1 MSYREVKDLRKSGQ
15 LDEALEMANADLEK
29 DNSAWSYRALFWVLH
44 DMCKQCLANDQKDQA
59 TELVEKLKEILPSM
73 EAGQDSV
80 AEKQVNFLE
89 QQLSP
94 FTAIIKQADQ
104 VSRDSRTVVKA
115 FNDVKDIVC
124 NDEIGLDEF
133 QQRTAG
139 WILYRYA
146 KHQLE
151 KKATYNVKLAMSLY
165 LKLKVEKPSSL
176 HSSILRMA
184 VELETEFKN
193 DFKFTTFLEMWGF
206 ENFSEEDWEQFTTDD
221 GRKLPCLVEKAIG
234 RYCKELVDDHIK
246 LVPDEFIQLIE
257 KARNKFPRDGK
268 LELNYARLL
277 AARGETNQAINAYR
291 SVTQKIPQAYV
302 WQEMAALISD
312 REIRQAVLCKVI
324 TMQRDEQF
332 LGDTRLLLAQQL
344 IEDGNFEAAK
354 FELDTYY
361 RAKQEKGWSVK
372 PPFREL
378 ADRIPAGIQATR
390 DNKELYRSKLDA
402 LNVFMYPDAKT
413 AIVAYNGKTFINKR
427 GKQRAKLVAS
437 NGKSIT
443 IAPNRLPR
451 RQQHRPFYFYLM
463 KYAMT
468 ERGIEPL
475 SVAPIDEEEGLKH
488 FQFISDKVRIKKRS
502 DGKRYGFVGDCYIH
516 QNLLGQATD
525 GQQLSVLAI
534 KEQDGRLNVVIVL

>member
-1 MSYREVKDLRKSGQ
+1 MSYREVNDLRKSGQ

-80 AEKQVNFLE
+80 AEKQVHFLE

-104 VSRDSRTVVKA
+104 DSRDNSTVVKA
-115 FNDVKDIVC
+115 FNNVKDIVC
-124 NDEIGLDEF
+124 NDEIGLDDF

-151 KKATYNVKLAMSLY
+151 KKATYNVKLALSLY
-165 LKLKVEKPSSL
+165 LKLKVEKPSPL
-176 HSSILRMA
+176 HSFILRMA
-184 VELETEFKN
+184 VELETEFRN

-206 ENFSEEDWEQFTTDD
+206 DSFSAEDWEQFTTDD

-257 KARNKFPRDGK
+257 KAKNKFPRDGK

-277 AARGETNQAINAYR
+277 AARGETDQAINAYR
-291 SVTQKIPQAYV
+291 TVTQKIPQAYV

-312 REIRQAVLCKVI
+312 REIKQAVLCKVI

-344 IEDGNFEAAK
+344 IEDGNFTAAK

-378 ADRIPAGIQATR
+378 AGRIPTGTQATH

-413 AIVAYNGKTFINKR
+413 AVVAYNGKTFTNKR
-427 GKQRAKLVAS
+427 GKQRAKIVAS
-437 NGKSIT
+437 DGKSIT

-451 RQQHRPFYFYLM
+451 RQQHRPYYFYIM

-475 SVAPIDEEEGLKH
+475 SITPIDEEEGLKH
-488 FQFISDKVRIKKRS
+488 FQFINDRVRIKTRP
-502 DGKRYGFVGDCYIH
+502 DGKRYGFVGNCYIH
-516 QNLLGQATD
+516 QNLLGQVAD
-525 GQQLSVLAI
+525 GQQLKVLAI
-534 KEQDGRLNVVIVL
+534 KEQDGRLNAVIVL

>member
-1 MSYREVKDLRKSGQ
+1 MSYREVNELRKSGQ

-59 TELVEKLKEILPSM
+59 AELVEKMKEIFPSM
-73 EAGQDSV
+73 DAGQDSV
-80 AEKQVNFLE
+80 AEKQLDFLE
-89 QQLSP
+89 RQLSP
-94 FTAIIKQADQ
+94 FSAIIKQADQ
-104 VSRDSRTVVKA
+104 DSRASSTVVKA

-124 NDEIGLDEF
+124 NDEIGLDDF
-133 QQRTAG
+133 QHRTAG

-151 KKATYNVKLAMSLY
+151 KKATYNVKLALSLY

-488 FQFISDKVRIKKRS
+488 FQFINDNVRIKTRL
-502 DGKRYGFVGDCYIH
+502 DGKRYGFVGDCYVH

-525 GQQLSVLAI
+525 GQQLKVLAI
-534 KEQDGRLNVVIVL
+534 KEQDGRLNAVIVL

>member
-1 MSYREVKDLRKSGQ
+1 MSFREVNDLRKNGQ
-15 LDEALEMANADLEK
+15 LDEALEMANADLEN

-59 TELVEKLKEILPSM
+59 TELVEKMKEILPNM
-73 EAGQDSV
+73 EEEQGGI
-80 AEKQVNFLE
+80 AEKQLDFLE
-89 QQLSP
+89 RQLSP
-94 FTAIIKQADQ
+94 FSAIIKQADQ
-104 VSRDSRTVVKA
+104 DSRDSRTVVKA
-115 FNDVKDIVC
+115 FKDVKDIVC
-124 NDEIGLDEF
+124 NDEIGLDDY

-151 KKATYNVKLAMSLY
+151 KRATYNVKLALSLY
-165 LKLKVEKPSSL
+165 LKLKVEKPSPL

-184 VELETEFKN
+184 VDLETEFRN
-193 DFKFTTFLEMWGF
+193 DFRFTTFLEMWGF
-206 ENFSEEDWEQFTTDD
+206 ASFSEEDWEQFTTDD

-257 KARNKFPRDGK
+257 KARKQFPGDGK

-277 AARGETNQAINAYR
+277 AARGETDQAIHAYR
-291 SVTQKIPQAYV
+291 TVTQKIPQAYV

-312 REIRQAVLCKVI
+312 REIKQAVLCKVI

-354 FELDTYY
+354 YELDTYY

-378 ADRIPAGIQATR
+378 ADRIPAGTQATR
-390 DNKELYRSKLDA
+390 DNKQLYSSKLDA

-413 AIVAYNGKTFINKR
+413 AVVAYNGKTFTNKR

-437 NGKSIT
+437 DGKSIM

-451 RQQHRPFYFYLM
+451 RQQRRPYYFYMM
-463 KYAMT
+463 KYAKT

-475 SVAPIDEEEGLKH
+475 SIAPIDDEEGLKH
-488 FQFISDKVRIKKRS
+488 FQLICDNVRIKTRL
-502 DGKRYGFVGDCYIH
+502 DGKRYGFVGDCYVH

-525 GQQLSVLAI
+525 GQQLKVLAI
-534 KEQDGRLNVVIVL
+534 KEQDGRLNAVIVL

>member
-1 MSYREVKDLRKSGQ
+1 MSYREVNELRKNDQ

-44 DMCKQCLANDQKDQA
+44 DMCKQCLANEQKDQA
-59 TELVEKLKEILPSM
+59 AQLVERMKEILPNM
-73 EAGQDSV
+73 EERQDSV
-80 AEKQVNFLE
+80 AEKQINFLE

-104 VSRDSRTVVKA
+104 DSRDSRTVVKA

-124 NDEIGLDEF
+124 NDEIGLDDF

-151 KKATYNVKLAMSLY
+151 EKATYNVKLALSLY
-165 LKLKVEKPSSL
+165 LKLKIEKPSPL

-234 RYCKELVDDHIK
+234 RYCKELVDDHIN

-257 KARNKFPRDGK
+257 KARNRFPRDGK

-277 AARGETNQAINAYR
+277 AVRGDIDKAVTAYR
-291 SVTQKIPQAYV
+291 KVTERLPQPYI
-302 WQEMAALISD
+302 WQELANIIND
-312 REIRQAVLCKVI
+312 REIKQAILCKVI

-332 LGDTRLLLAQQL
+332 LGDTRLRLAGQL
-344 IEDGNFEAAK
+344 IEDGNYASAK
-354 FELDTYY
+354 
-361 RAKQEKGWSVK
+361 
-372 PPFREL
+372 REL
-378 ADRIPAGIQATR
+378 EIYYKARQERGWAVRDPYYELSGKIPTGTQAPANNQSLY
-390 DNKELYRSKLDA
+390 DNKLERLMS
-402 LNVFMYPDAKT
+402 FMYPDAPT
-413 AIVAYNGKTFINKR
+413 IVMFFNGKTFNNKN
-427 GKQRAKLVAS
+427 GKKRAKLVAPD
-437 NGKSIT
+437 GTSI
-443 IAPNRLPR
+443 ILSPGHLPR
-451 RQQHRPFYFYLM
+451 HPSRQPYYFYTV
-463 KYAMT
+463 KYVKG
-468 ERGIEPL
+468 ERGMEPL
-475 SVAPIDEEEGLKH
+475 EIKPLDTQEGVRQFQVIDG
-488 FQFISDKVRIKKRS
+488 DVRIKVKP
-502 DGKRYGFVGDCYIH
+502 DGKRFGFVGDCYIH
-516 QNLLGQATD
+516 QNVLGNITE
-525 GQQLSVLAI
+525 GQHLKVLAI
-534 KEQDGRLNVVIVL
+534 KDKDCRLNAIALL

>member
-1 MSYREVKDLRKSGQ
+1 MSYREVNDLRKRGQ

-59 TELVEKLKEILPSM
+59 TELVEKMKEILPNM
-73 EAGQDSV
+73 EEGQDSV
-80 AEKQVNFLE
+80 AEKQINFLE

-104 VSRDSRTVVKA
+104 DSRDTHTVVKA
-115 FNDVKDIVC
+115 FNNVKDIVC
-124 NDEIGLDEF
+124 NDEIGLDDF

-151 KKATYNVKLAMSLY
+151 RKATYNVRLALSLY
-165 LKLKVEKPSSL
+165 LKLKVEKPSTL

-206 ENFSEEDWEQFTTDD
+206 KNFSDEDWEQFTTDD
-221 GRKLPCLVEKAIG
+221 GKKLPCLVEKAIG

-246 LVPDEFIQLIE
+246 LVPDEFVQLIE

-268 LELNYARLL
+268 LELNYARLF
-277 AARGETNQAINAYR
+277 AARGETEQAISAYR
-291 SVTQKIPQAYV
+291 TVTQKIPQAYV
-302 WQEMAALISD
+302 WQEMADLVSD
-312 REIRQAVLCKVI
+312 REIKQAVLCKVI

-378 ADRIPAGIQATR
+378 ADRIPAGTQATH

-402 LNVFMYPDAKT
+402 LNVFMYPDAQT
-413 AIVAYNGKTFINKR
+413 AVVAYNGKTFTNKR

-437 NGKSIT
+437 DGKSFI

-451 RQQHRPFYFYLM
+451 RQQRRPYYFFTV

-475 SVAPIDEEEGLKH
+475 SIAPIDEEEGLKH
-488 FQFISDKVRIKKRS
+488 FQLISGNVRIRTKF

-525 GQQLSVLAI
+525 GQQLKVLAI
-534 KEQDGRLNVVIVL
+534 KEQDGRLNAVIVL

>member
-1 MSYREVKDLRKSGQ
+1 MSYREVNDLRKSGQ

-44 DMCKQCLANDQKDQA
+44 DMCKQCLANNQKNQA
-59 TELVEKLKEILPSM
+59 TELVERMKEILPNM
-73 EAGQDSV
+73 EEGQDSV
-80 AEKQVNFLE
+80 AEKQINFLE

-104 VSRDSRTVVKA
+104 DSRDNSTVVKA
-115 FNDVKDIVC
+115 FNNVKDIVC
-124 NDEIGLDEF
+124 NDEIGLDDF

-146 KHQLE
+146 KHELE
-151 KKATYNVKLAMSLY
+151 RKATYNVRHALSLY
-165 LKLKVEKPSSL
+165 LKLKVEKPSPL

-184 VELETEFKN
+184 VELETEFRN

-206 ENFSEEDWEQFTTDD
+206 NNFSEKDWEQFTTDD

-234 RYCKELVDDHIK
+234 RYCKELVDDHIN
-246 LVPDEFIQLIE
+246 LVPDEFIQLME

-277 AARGETNQAINAYR
+277 AARGETDQAINAYR
-291 SVTQKIPQAYV
+291 TVTQKIPQAYV
-302 WQEMAALISD
+302 WQEMADLISD
-312 REIRQAVLCKVI
+312 RDIKQAVLCKVI

-344 IEDGNFEAAK
+344 IEDGNFTAAK

-378 ADRIPAGIQATR
+378 ADRIPAGTQATH
-390 DNKELYRSKLDA
+390 DNKELYSSKLDA

-413 AIVAYNGKTFINKR
+413 AVVAYNGKTFANKR

-437 NGKSIT
+437 DGKSIT

-451 RQQHRPFYFYLM
+451 RQQHRPYYFYIM

-475 SVAPIDEEEGLKH
+475 SIAPIDEEEGLKH
-488 FQFISDKVRIKKRS
+488 FQFISDNVRIRTKF

-516 QNLLGQATD
+516 RNLLGQAAD
-525 GQQLSVLAI
+525 GQQLKVLAI
-534 KEQDGRLNVVIVL
+534 KEQDGRLNAVIVL

>member
-1 MSYREVKDLRKSGQ
+1 MSYREVNELRKSGQ
-15 LDEALEMANADLEK
+15 LEEALEMANADLEK

-44 DMCKQCLANDQKDQA
+44 DMCKQSLANDQKDQA
-59 TELVEKLKEILPSM
+59 TELVEKMKEILPSM
-73 EAGQDSV
+73 DAGQDSV
-80 AEKQVNFLE
+80 AEKQVDFLE

-104 VSRDSRTVVKA
+104 DSRDNRTVVKA
-115 FNDVKDIVC
+115 FGDIKDIVC
-124 NDEIGLDEF
+124 NDEIGLDDF

-146 KHQLE
+146 KDQLE
-151 KKATYNVKLAMSLY
+151 KKATYNVKLALSLY
-165 LKLKVEKPSSL
+165 LKLKVEKPSPL

-206 ENFSEEDWEQFTTDD
+206 DNFSEEDWEQFTTDD

-234 RYCKELVDDHIK
+234 RYCKELVDDHIN
-246 LVPDEFIQLIE
+246 LVPDEFVQLIE
-257 KARNKFPRDGK
+257 KARNKFPKDGK

-277 AARGETNQAINAYR
+277 AARGETDQAINAYR
-291 SVTQKIPQAYV
+291 AVTQKIPQAYV

-312 REIRQAVLCKVI
+312 REIKQAVLCKVI

-344 IEDGNFEAAK
+344 IEDGNFSAAK

-378 ADRIPAGIQATR
+378 AGRIPAGTQATH

-413 AIVAYNGKTFINKR
+413 AVMAYNGKTFTNKR

-437 NGKSIT
+437 DGKSIT

-451 RQQHRPFYFYLM
+451 RQQHRPYYFFTV

-475 SVAPIDEEEGLKH
+475 SIAPIDEDEGLKH
-488 FQFISDKVRIKKRS
+488 FQFINGNVRIRTKF
-502 DGKRYGFVGDCYIH
+502 DGKRYGFVGNCYVH
-516 QNLLGQATD
+516 QNLLGQAAD
-525 GQQLSVLAI
+525 GQQLKILAI
-534 KEQDGRLNVVIVL
+534 KKQDGRLNAVIVL

>member
-1 MSYREVKDLRKSGQ
+1 MSFREVNDLRKSGQ

-59 TELVEKLKEILPSM
+59 TELVEKLKEIMPNM
-73 EAGQDSV
+73 EEGQDSV
-80 AEKQVNFLE
+80 AEKQINFLE

-104 VSRDSRTVVKA
+104 DSRDSHTVVRA
-115 FNDVKDIVC
+115 FNNVKDIVC
-124 NDEIGLDEF
+124 NDEIGLDDF

-151 KKATYNVKLAMSLY
+151 KKATYNVKLALSLY
-165 LKLKVEKPSSL
+165 LKLKVEKPSPL

-206 ENFSEEDWEQFTTDD
+206 DSFSEEDWEQFTTDD

-234 RYCKELVDDHIK
+234 RYCKELVDDHIN
-246 LVPDEFIQLIE
+246 LVPNEFIQLIE
-257 KARNKFPRDGK
+257 KARNKFPKDGK

-277 AARGETNQAINAYR
+277 AARGETDQAINAYR
-291 SVTQKIPQAYV
+291 TVTQKIPQAYV
-302 WQEMAALISD
+302 WQEMANIIPD
-312 REIRQAVLCKVI
+312 REIKQAVLCKVI

-332 LGDTRLLLAQQL
+332 LGETRLLLAQQL
-344 IEDGNFEAAK
+344 IEDGNYTAAK

-361 RAKQEKGWSVK
+361 QAKQEKGWSVK
-372 PPFREL
+372 APFCEL
-378 ADRIPAGIQATR
+378 ADRIPAGTQAAH

-413 AIVAYNGKTFINKR
+413 AVVAYNGKTFTNKR

-437 NGKSIT
+437 DGKSIT

-451 RQQHRPFYFYLM
+451 RQQHRPYYFFTV

-475 SVAPIDEEEGLKH
+475 SVAPINEEEGLKH
-488 FQFISDKVRIKKRS
+488 FLFINGNVRIRTKF

-516 QNLLGQATD
+516 QNLLGQLAD
-525 GQQLSVLAI
+525 GQQLKVLAI
-534 KEQDGRLNVVIVL
+534 KEQDGRLNAVIVL

>member
-1 MSYREVKDLRKSGQ
+1 MSFREVNDLRKKGQ
-15 LDEALEMANADLEK
+15 FDEALDMANADLENDK
-29 DNSAWSYRALFWVLH
+29 SAWSYRALFWVLH
-44 DMCKQCLANDQKDQA
+44 DMCKHSLANEQIDQA
-59 TELVEKLKEILPSM
+59 TELVERMKEILPNM
-73 EAGQDSV
+73 EEAQDSV

-104 VSRDSRTVVKA
+104 DSRDSSTVVKA

-124 NDEIGLDEF
+124 NDEIGLDDF

-151 KKATYNVKLAMSLY
+151 KKATYNVRLALSLY
-165 LKLKVEKPSSL
+165 LKLKVEKPSLL
-176 HSSILRMA
+176 HSSFLRIA

-206 ENFSEEDWEQFTTDD
+206 ENFSEEDWEPFTTDD
-221 GRKLPCLVEKAIG
+221 ERKLPCLVEKAIG
-234 RYCKELVDDHIK
+234 RYCKELVDDHIN
-246 LVPDEFIQLIE
+246 LIPDEFIQLIE
-257 KARNKFPRDGK
+257 KARNKFHRDGK

-277 AARGETNQAINAYR
+277 AARGETDQAINAYR
-291 SVTQKIPQAYV
+291 AVTQMIPQAYV

-312 REIRQAVLCKVI
+312 REIKQAVLCKVI

-344 IEDGNFEAAK
+344 IEDGNFTAAK

-378 ADRIPAGIQATR
+378 ADRIPAGTQATH

-402 LNVFMYPDAKT
+402 LNVFMYPDAKM
-413 AIVAYNGKTFINKR
+413 AVVAYNGKTFTNKR

-437 NGKSIT
+437 DGKSIT
-443 IAPNRLPR
+443 IAPSRLPR
-451 RQQHRPFYFYLM
+451 RQQHRPYYFYM
-463 KYAMT
+463 VKYAMT

-475 SVAPIDEEEGLKH
+475 SITSIDEMEGLKH
-488 FQFISDKVRIKKRS
+488 FQLICDNVRIKTKL
-502 DGKRYGFVGDCYIH
+502 DGKRYGFVGNCYIH
-516 QNLLGQATD
+516 QNLLGHATD
-525 GQQLSVLAI
+525 GQQLKVLAI
-534 KEQDGRLNVVIVL
+534 KEQDGRINAVIVL

>member
-1 MSYREVKDLRKSGQ
+1 MSYREVNDLRKSGQ

-80 AEKQVNFLE
+80 AEKQVHFLE

-104 VSRDSRTVVKA
+104 DSRDNSTVVKA
-115 FNDVKDIVC
+115 FNNVKDIVC
-124 NDEIGLDEF
+124 NDEIGLDDF

-151 KKATYNVKLAMSLY
+151 KKATYNVKLALSLY
-165 LKLKVEKPSSL
+165 LKLKVEKPSPL
-176 HSSILRMA
+176 HSFILRMA
-184 VELETEFKN
+184 VELETEFRN

-206 ENFSEEDWEQFTTDD
+206 DSFSAEDWEQFTTDD

-257 KARNKFPRDGK
+257 KAKNKFPRDGK

-277 AARGETNQAINAYR
+277 AARGETDQAINAYR
-291 SVTQKIPQAYV
+291 TVTQKIPQAYV

-312 REIRQAVLCKVI
+312 REIKQAVLCKVI

-344 IEDGNFEAAK
+344 IEDGNFTAAK

-378 ADRIPAGIQATR
+378 AGRIPTGTQATH

-413 AIVAYNGKTFINKR
+413 AVVAYNGKTFTNKR
-427 GKQRAKLVAS
+427 GKQRAKIVAS
-437 NGKSIT
+437 DGKSIT

-451 RQQHRPFYFYLM
+451 RQQHRPYYFYMM

-475 SVAPIDEEEGLKH
+475 SITPIDEEEGLKH
-488 FQFISDKVRIKKRS
+488 FQFINGNVRIRTKF
-502 DGKRYGFVGDCYIH
+502 DGKRYGFVGDCYVH
-516 QNLLGQATD
+516 QNLLGQAAD
-525 GQQLSVLAI
+525 GQQLKVLAI
-534 KEQDGRLNVVIVL
+534 KEQDGRLNAVIVL

>member
-1 MSYREVKDLRKSGQ
+1 MSYREVNDLRKSGQ
-15 LDEALEMANADLEK
+15 LDEALEMANADLEN
-29 DNSAWSYRALFWVLH
+29 DQSAWSYRALFWVLH

-59 TELVEKLKEILPSM
+59 TELVEKMKEMLPNM
-73 EAGQDSV
+73 EVGQDSV
-80 AEKQVNFLE
+80 AEKQIDFLE
-89 QQLSP
+89 RQLSP
-94 FTAIIKQADQ
+94 FTAIIKQADKD
-104 VSRDSRTVVKA
+104 SRDSRTVVKA
-115 FNDVKDIVC
+115 FNNVKDIVC
-124 NDEIGLDEF
+124 NDEIGLDGF
-133 QQRTAG
+133 LQRTAG

-146 KHQLE
+146 KHELE
-151 KKATYNVKLAMSLY
+151 RKATYKVRLALSLY
-165 LKLKVEKPSSL
+165 LKLKVEKPSPL

-184 VELETEFKN
+184 VELETEFRN

-206 ENFSEEDWEQFTTDD
+206 DNFSVEDWEQFTTDD

-268 LELNYARLL
+268 LELNYARLF
-277 AARGETNQAINAYR
+277 AARGETDQAINAYR
-291 SVTQKIPQAYV
+291 TVTQKIPQAYI

-312 REIRQAVLCKVI
+312 REIKQAVLCKVI

-344 IEDGNFEAAK
+344 IEDGNFTAAK

-378 ADRIPAGIQATR
+378 ADRIPDGTQATR

-413 AIVAYNGKTFINKR
+413 AVVAYNGKTFTNKR

-437 NGKSIT
+437 DGKSIT

-451 RQQHRPFYFYLM
+451 RQQHRPYYFYMM

-475 SVAPIDEEEGLKH
+475 SIAPIDEEEGLKH
-488 FQFISDKVRIKKRS
+488 YQFINDRVRIKTRP

-525 GQQLSVLAI
+525 GQQLKVLAI
-534 KEQDGRLNVVIVL
+534 KEQDGRLNAVIVL

>member
-1 MSYREVKDLRKSGQ
+1 MSYREVNELRKNGQ

-29 DNSAWSYRALFWVLH
+29 DKSAWSYRALFWVLH

-59 TELVEKLKEILPSM
+59 TELVERMKEILPSM

-80 AEKQVNFLE
+80 AERQVNFLE

-104 VSRDSRTVVKA
+104 DSRDNRTVVKA

-124 NDEIGLDEF
+124 NDEIGLDDF

-151 KKATYNVKLAMSLY
+151 KKATYNVKLALSLY
-165 LKLKVEKPSSL
+165 LKLKVEKPSPL

-193 DFKFTTFLEMWGF
+193 DFKFTAFLEMWGF

-246 LVPDEFIQLIE
+246 FVPVEFIQLIE
-257 KARNKFPRDGK
+257 KAKNKFPRDGK

-277 AARGETNQAINAYR
+277 AARGETDQAINAYR
-291 SVTQKIPQAYV
+291 TVTQKIPQAYV

-312 REIRQAVLCKVI
+312 REIKQAVLCKVI

-344 IEDGNFEAAK
+344 IEDGNFTAAK

-378 ADRIPAGIQATR
+378 AGRIPAGTQATH

-413 AIVAYNGKTFINKR
+413 AVVAYNGKTFTNKR

-437 NGKSIT
+437 DGKSIT

-451 RQQHRPFYFYLM
+451 CQQHRPYYFFTV

-475 SVAPIDEEEGLKH
+475 SITPIDEEEGLKH
-488 FQFISDKVRIKKRS
+488 FQLINDRVRIKTRP
-502 DGKRYGFVGDCYIH
+502 DGKRYGFVGNCYIH
-516 QNLLGQATD
+516 QNLLGQFAD
-525 GQQLSVLAI
+525 GQQLKVLAI
-534 KEQDGRLNVVIVL
+534 KEQDGRLNAVIVL